1 MNMSASA
8 ALEGSMNR
16 KDSKG
21 RALRTNEFQR
31 KDGRYVYQYKDLR
44 GCYKSI
50 YSWRLVETDPVP
62 KGKAYCDSL
71 REMEKAIQKDQ
82 LDGIEFKNK
91 VTLNDRWDS
100 YISDKP
106 ELKQSTRTNYR
117 YLYDKYIRDDIGRM
131 PIKEIMYSDC
141 RKFFNKLLHK
151 RGFKPNSVENINSLL
166 HPVFRIAVRDN
177 LIRTNPTDG
186 IIADLKRSN
195 EWVMEKKHALTKE
208 QQQAFMD
215 FARNSEIYA
224 HWVPMITCLL
234 GTGCRIGE
242 MLGLRWE
249 DVFWNE
255 GYISIDHSLIY
266 RLQDDG
272 TVKFRVTTTKTKN
285 SNRQIPMFESVRA
298 ALKGEYQRQCKLGFC
313 KDTIDG
319 YSGFIWRNRDK
330 HVLSP
335 HCLNRALTRITRDYN
350 KMEEERAEKEKRKPQ
365 LLPHFSAHHLRH
377 TFCTRICEEETDLK
391 LIQEIMGH
399 ADITTTMD
407 VYNESTLDRKKER
420 FAQLEKISNV
430 F

>member
-1 MNMSASA
+1 MLAEA
-8 ALEGSMNR
+8 TKEGSMKR

-21 RALRTNEFQR
+21 RLLRTNESER
-31 KDGRYVYQYKDLR
+31 ADGRYVYQYYDLKGDR
-44 GCYKSI
+44 KSI

-62 KGKAYCDSL
+62 KGKVYCDSL
-71 REMEKAIQKDQ
+71 RELEKAVQKDQ
-82 LDGIEFKNK
+82 MDGIEYRNK
-91 VTLNDRWDS
+91 LTLNDCWDA
-100 YISDKP
+100 YIADKP
-106 ELKQSTRTNYR
+106 ELKQSTRTNYK
-117 YLYDKYIRDDIGRM
+117 YMYDKYVRNDIGKM
-131 PIKEIMYSDC
+131 PIKNILYSDC
-141 RKFFNKLLHK
+141 KKFFNKLLHQI
-151 RGFKPNSVENINSLL
+151 GFKPNSVENINTLL

-186 IIADLKRSN
+186 IIAELKRSN
-195 EWVMEKKHALTKE
+195 EWIVEKRHALTKE
-208 QQQAFMD
+208 QQQAFV
-215 FARNSEIYA
+215 AYVRNSNVYA
-224 HWVPMITCLL
+224 HWDPLITCLL

-249 DVFWNE
+249 DIFWDD
-255 GYISIDHSLIY
+255 GYISINHSLIY

-272 TVKFRVTTTKTKN
+272 TVQFRVTTTKTKN
-285 SNRQIPMFESVRA
+285 SNRKIPMFDSVRK
-298 ALKGEYQRQCKLGFC
+298 ALRAEYQRQSKLGFC
-313 KDTIDG
+313 KDKIDG
-319 YSGFIWRNRDK
+319 YSGFVWRNREK

-335 HCLNRALTRITRDYN
+335 HCLNRALARITRDFN
-350 KMEEERAEKEKRKPQ
+350 KEEEERAEKEHRKPQ

-420 FAQLEKISNV
+420 FSQLEKVSSV